1 MFVSFSSVRRVIR
14 SPHTTGLAALL
25 CAGLLGFAPISAQS
39 AQASERG
46 SALQLSSQDRAAH
59 AGSKAEPR
67 QGVRPLFG
75 IGRRPLGR
83 APYVCTPS
91 GFGRTATCYLRGS
104 RNSALN

>member
-1 MFVSFSSVRRVIR
+1 MFVSFSSVRRVVR
-14 SPHTTGLAALL
+14 VPYTAGLAALL
-25 CAGLLGFAPISAQS
+25 CAGVFGFAMISAQS
-39 AQASERG
+39 AQANERG
-46 SALQLSSQDRAAH
+46 SALQLSSQDRAAL
-59 AGSKAEPR
+59 ARGEAEPR
-67 QGVRPLFG
+67 QGVRPGFG